1 MMKGIK
7 SGDATVRMFISKPI
21 PDFCLLPKA
30 RSSNSIQRPACEM
43 CTMLPRIRGCRGNG
57 NVAKCEKAEDNG
69 KAVPLAEYWKI
80 ITVEAEEQRAQKR
93 DGEET
98 SEIPGTSLS

>member
-1 MMKGIK
+1 MH
-7 SGDATVRMFISKPI
+7 DASK
-21 PDFCLLPKA
+21 D
-30 RSSNSIQRPACEM
+30 
-43 CTMLPRIRGCRGNG
+43 PRLSWRW

-80 ITVEAEEQRAQKR
+80 ITAEAEEQRAQKR

>member
-43 CTMLPRIRGCRGNG
+43 CTMLPRIRGCRGDG

-80 ITVEAEEQRAQKR
+80 ITAEAEEQRAQKR

-98 SEIPGTSLS
+98 S